1 MAQTFPKQAG
11 ERNRA
16 ACFLYAVF
24 WMIFAVFSLFNRNC
38 AALALDSLASQT
50 ET

>member
-16 ACFLYAVF
+16 ACFCAVF
-24 WMIFAVFSLFNRNC
+24 WMILAVFSLFNRSC
-38 AALALDSLASQT
+38 AALALDSLVSQT